1 MKRYPGLTGEGP
13 SAASFG
19 SIFAAE
25 LQNGRISINK
35 TVLILLVEWFVFQ
48 PAFIRSVFPEFL
60 KYIGSDEGEDAV
72 LAAIYRQ

>member
-1 MKRYPGLTGEGP
+1 MKRSPDLTGEGP

-35 TVLILLVEWFVFQ
+35 TVLIPLVDWFVFRTV
-48 PAFIRSVFPEFL
+48 FIRSLFPEFL
-60 KYIGSDEGEDAV
+60 KYIGSDEGQVVV